1 MCAHPLCPLTT
12 GAEVKGAGEATPTC
26 SPVKDAS
33 KQPQTTGEC
42 GHCTVVY
49 VTLSEHGGDCL
60 YIHMYAGGIKCS
72 QSVCV
77 SSLLLGVH

>member
-1 MCAHPLCPLTT
+1 MYVLFMSQSLCVSVVCHSTLKYEHSVYIST

-33 KQPQTTGEC
+33 KQSQTTGEC

-49 VTLSEHGGDCL
+49 VTLSEHVGD
-60 YIHMYAGGIKCS
+60 
-72 QSVCV
+72 
-77 SSLLLGVH
+77 